1 MKTAQA
7 SPKNIDEYI
16 AGFPR
21 NVQSVLSRVRNTIRK
36 AVPAAEEAISY
47 KIPTYRLN
55 GRYVIYFAGW
65 KEHYSIYPSN
75 DRLVAAF
82 KKNLAPYEVNDKGT
96 IRFPMTEP
104 VPVRLI
110 AGIAKFRAQEVAE
123 RAKTR
128 AAALKKPSTKG
139 RAGRRR
145 L

>member
-21 NVQSVLSRVRNTIRK
+21 NVQSVLTRVRNTIRR
-36 AVPAAEEAISY
+36 ALPAAEEAISY
-47 KIPTYRLN
+47 KIPTYRLD

-82 KKNLAPYEVNDKGT
+82 KKDLVPYEVNDKGT

-110 AGIAKFRAQEVAE
+110 AGIAKFRAKEVAG

-128 AAALKKPSTKG
+128 AAALKKPSAKKRT
-139 RAGRRR
+139 ARRR
-145 L
+145 D